1 MVDKA
6 DGMRY
11 APKGK
16 PRPVC
21 KQGEFR
27 FAAIGLDHGHIYGMC
42 NGLLEAGGE
51 LVSVFDPDP
60 VKVAKFRQAYPQAM
74 AASSKETI
82 LEDATLNMVAS
93 AAIPSDRCE
102 LGLQVLEHGK
112 DYFADKPPLTTF
124 DQLGAAREA
133 AHSSGRKYAVYYSER
148 LHVEGAVYAGN
159 LIQEGAI
166 GKVLQVVNLAP
177 HRLNPVSRPKWFFQK
192 DRFGGIL
199 VDIGSHQIE
208 QFLFYA
214 GAKDARILHSRVANL
229 HNPEFPEFE
238 DFGEASL
245 LADNGGS
252 MYFRVDWFTPEG
264 LGVWGDGRTF
274 ILGSD
279 GYIEIRK
286 YIDIG
291 HDQQGDQVYLVDH
304 NGIQHTSVSGE
315 VGYPF
320 FGELILDS
328 LNRTENAMSQEHAF
342 KAIELALEAQKHAE
356 AKKRGMLEGL
366 VRPADHS
373 SVERADWLRGIEDE
387 RQGE

>member
-16 PRPVC
+16 PKPVC
-21 KQGEFR
+21 EQGEFR

-51 LVSVFDPDP
+51 LVWVYDPDP
-60 VKVAKFRQAYPQAM
+60 AKVAEFRRTYPQAQ
-74 AASSKETI
+74 AAPSKGAV
-82 LEDATLNMVAS
+82 LEDVTLNMIAS
-93 AAIPSDRCE
+93 AAVPADRCE
-102 LGLQVLEHGK
+102 LGLQVLEHEK

-124 DQLGAAREA
+124 EQLRSAREKTRA
-133 AHSSGRKYAVYYSER
+133 SGRKYMVYYSER

-159 LIQEGAI
+159 LIQNGAI

-177 HRLNPVSRPKWFFQK
+177 HRLNPGSRPAWFFK
-192 DRFGGIL
+192 KERFGGIL

-208 QFLFYA
+208 QFLYYA
-214 GAKDARILHSRVANL
+214 GAKDAQILNSRVANL
-229 HNPEFPEFE
+229 HTPDYAEFE

-245 LADNGGS
+245 LADNGAG

-291 HDQQGDQVYLVDH
+291 RDRQGDQVYLVDQD
-304 NGIQHTSVSGE
+304 GIQHLSVNGQ

-328 LNRTENAMSQEHAF
+328 LNRTEIAMTQEHAF
-342 KAIELALEAQKHAE
+342 KVIELALGAQQLAE
-356 AKKRGMLEGL
+356 KLGKSVPGS
-366 VRPADHS
+366 PADPEFNH
-373 SVERADWLRGIEDE
+373 SVERADWLRGLGDE
-387 RQGE
+387 RESD

>member
-16 PRPVC
+16 PKPVSA
-21 KQGEFR
+21 QGEFR

-60 VKVAKFRQAYPQAM
+60 VKVAEFRQAYPQALG
-74 AASSKETI
+74 ASSKEAI

-93 AAIPSDRCE
+93 AAIPADRCG

-124 DQLGAAREA
+124 DQLAAARELA
-133 AHSSGRKYAVYYSER
+133 RSSGRKYAVYYSER

-177 HRLNPVSRPKWFFQK
+177 HRLNPVSRPRWFFQK
-192 DRFGGIL
+192 ERYGGIL

-229 HNPEFPEFE
+229 HNPGFPEFE

-245 LADNGGS
+245 LADNGAS

-291 HDQQGDQVYLVDH
+291 RDRQGDQVYLVDH
-304 NGIQHTSVSGE
+304 NGIQHTSVGGK

-328 LNRTENAMSQEHAF
+328 LNRTETAMTQEHAF
-342 KAIELALEAQKHAE
+342 KAIELALQAQKLAE
-356 AKKRGMLEGL
+356 AKEGS
-366 VRPADHS
+366 VPGDHAHPGIHP

-387 RQGE
+387 RQGD